1 MALVL
6 KRFFILKR
14 RPRLPAL
21 LFVLTAPLAPGVHA
35 QLPDAG
41 KAQDANQAA
50 NSGEETSARK
60 KKFQEEKERLEGKQE
75 ANYAETPSDPDQ
87 TFFVSPAKATM
98 LVGEAWS
105 FSSFDIRG
113 TVLTGESEWSVDN
126 SSMADASTIHTGLIT
141 AKSPGTVTVHARNG
155 GRTAQ
160 ATVTVLSGNKVPPLT
175 IRWLAPQIP
184 GFTIQRLF
192 PSGSSGSPVAVTF
205 FEKNAQGEAL
215 LRAFTSNGHLV
226 WMKRGTDLSPHN
238 GVH

>member
-1 MALVL
+1 
-6 KRFFILKR
+6 
-14 RPRLPAL
+14 
-21 LFVLTAPLAPGVHA
+21 
-35 QLPDAG
+35 
-41 KAQDANQAA
+41 
-50 NSGEETSARK
+50 
-60 KKFQEEKERLEGKQE
+60 
-75 ANYAETPSDPDQ
+75 
-87 TFFVSPAKATM
+87 
-98 LVGEAWS
+98 
-105 FSSFDIRG
+105 
-113 TVLTGESEWSVDN
+113 
-126 SSMADASTIHTGLIT
+126 
-141 AKSPGTVTVHARNG
+141 VHARNG